1 MEEFTWRSVTW
12 FLLSRYGSLRLG
24 FLRNAKNPFRR
35 KRKWCENLRNFAEIS
50 QIFACEILRNA
61 KFRIL
66 RNAKC
71 EISQFAK
78 CEMRNFAKC
87 EMRNAKTKFRE
98 MWKIFNFSGNAKLRI
113 FRNETFSSNYIS
125 KLFVC
130 HNCCRAVYF
139 FSKQRLYKADGFEV
153 NIYFSL
159 PATKSNVKDSTFY
172 QPDLS
177 RASCG
182 CQLSSSKM

>member
-1 MEEFTWRSVTW
+1 MGRSTVPTFSNCGTEKLNSKVEMCYVVTRV
-12 FLLSRYGSLRLG
+12 F
-24 FLRNAKNPFRR
+24 AKRQKSVSAKTKMMRKFAKFR
-35 KRKWCENLRNFAEIS
+35 RNFAN
-50 QIFACEILRNA
+50 FRMRN
-61 KFRIL
+61 F
-66 RNAKC
+66 AKC
-71 EISQFAK
+71 EISQNAK

-87 EMRNAKTKFRE
+87 EMRNAKMKFRE
-98 MWKIFNFSGNAKLRI
+98 MWKIFNFSGNAKFRI

-177 RASCG
+177 GASCG

>member
-1 MEEFTWRSVTW
+1 M
-12 FLLSRYGSLRLG
+12 
-24 FLRNAKNPFRR
+24 
-35 KRKWCENLRNFAEIS
+35 RNFAKCEIS
-50 QIFACEILRNA
+50 HFAKCEMRNFAFCEMRNA
-61 KFRIL
+61 KFRNL

-71 EISQFAK
+71 EISQNAK
-78 CEMRNFAKC
+78 CEMRKRNFGKCEKFSIFPEMQNFAYFT
-87 EMRNAKTKFRE
+87 N
-98 MWKIFNFSGNAKLRI
+98 
-113 FRNETFSSNYIS
+113 RNETFSSNYIS

>member
-1 MEEFTWRSVTW
+1 M
-12 FLLSRYGSLRLG
+12 
-24 FLRNAKNPFRR
+24 
-35 KRKWCENLRNFAEIS
+35 
-50 QIFACEILRNA
+50 
-61 KFRIL
+61 
-66 RNAKC
+66 
-71 EISQFAK
+71 
-78 CEMRNFAKC
+78 
-87 EMRNAKTKFRE
+87 
-98 MWKIFNFSGNAKLRI
+98 LRI

-172 QPDLS
+172 QPDGHLVDV
-177 RASCG
+177 SCRLPK
-182 CQLSSSKM
+182 CKIVKFDL

>member
-1 MEEFTWRSVTW
+1 MFH
-12 FLLSRYGSLRLG
+12 
-24 FLRNAKNPFRR
+24 
-35 KRKWCENLRNFAEIS
+35 
-50 QIFACEILRNA
+50 CEICVILHFQKNWKFFTFPKISFSHFA
-61 KFRIL
+61 FRIL
-66 RNAKC
+66 
-71 EISQFAK
+71 
-78 CEMRNFAKC
+78 
-87 EMRNAKTKFRE
+87 RNAKTKFRE
-98 MWKIFNFSGNAKLRI
+98 MWKIFNFSGNAKFRI

-130 HNCCRAVYF
+130 HNCCRVFYF